1 MSKQDKTM
9 ASIRNLKKD
18 INNVLGDL
26 IDAVYIV
33 EATNGNEVSKE
44 GEKIIDS
51 AISAFDELIA
61 KVNQRDVENRKTH
74 LKKVR
79 EELGSSA
86 KALVEKVNKLG

>member
-1 MSKQDKTM
+1 M
-9 ASIRNLKKD
+9 ASVRALKKD

-51 AISAFDELIA
+51 AIETFDDLIA
-61 KVNQRDVENRKTH
+61 KVNMRDVKNRKVH

-79 EELGSSA
+79 EELESTA
-86 KALVEKVNKLG
+86 TALVAKVNKLT

>member
-1 MSKQDKTM
+1 M

-33 EATNGNEVSKE
+33 EATNGNEISKE

-51 AISAFDELIA
+51 AIGTFDDLIA
-61 KVNQRDVENRKTH
+61 KVNQRDVEDRKAH

-79 EELGSSA
+79 EELESSA
-86 KALVEKVNKLG
+86 KALVEKVNKLA

>member
-1 MSKQDKTM
+1 M
-9 ASIRNLKKD
+9 ASVRGLKKD

-33 EATNGNEVSKE
+33 EATNGTEVSKD

-51 AISAFDELIA
+51 AISTFDDLIA
-61 KVNQRDVENRKTH
+61 KVNKRDVENRKAH

-79 EELGSSA
+79 EELETSA

>member
-1 MSKQDKTM
+1 MS
-9 ASIRNLKKD
+9 SIRSLKKD

-33 EATNGNEVSKE
+33 EAANGKEISKD

-51 AISAFDELIA
+51 AIGTFDKLIV
-61 KVNQRDVENRKTH
+61 KVNQRDVDNRRTH

-79 EELGSSA
+79 EELEASA
-86 KALVEKVNKLG
+86 SALVEKVNKLS

>member
-1 MSKQDKTM
+1 M
-9 ASIRNLKKD
+9 ASVRGLKKD

-33 EATNGNEVSKE
+33 EATNSNKVSKE

-51 AISAFDELIA
+51 AIATFDDLIA
-61 KVNQRDVENRKTH
+61 KVNLGKVENRKAH

-79 EELGSSA
+79 EELESSA
-86 KALVEKVNKLG
+86 KALVEKVNKLA

>member
-1 MSKQDKTM
+1 MS
-9 ASIRNLKKD
+9 SVRGLKKD

-33 EATNGNEVSKE
+33 EATNGNVVSKE

-51 AISAFDELIA
+51 AIATFDELIA
-61 KVNQRDVENRKTH
+61 KVNQRDVENRKSH

-79 EELGSSA
+79 EELESTA

>member
-1 MSKQDKTM
+1 M

-51 AISAFDELIA
+51 AIGTFDELIA
-61 KVNQRDVENRKTH
+61 KVNQRDVADRKAH

-79 EELGSSA
+79 EELESSA
-86 KALVEKVNKLG
+86 KALVDKVNKLA